1 MDCSSGDLHVMHAAH
16 HMTGYGRGRA
26 KMALNRD
33 RAGKAGAIPFSAL
46 LSDAPWQISRY
57 HRPALGAQLTHQL
70 HNLCIL
76 LHIRSALT
84 RCWSLRTRQMSDD
97 EHYQHF
103 ASRDWRRTSGDQGP
117 LMSSGLSTFCHLCRH
132 WTSVLSTKCSAAWQ
146 GTLSAPQP
154 TEAPHRFIL
163 LPQKNRTLC
172 LPFYAGPPI
181 LFIDCP
187 CALGAQTE
195 LSLGCHVTTVH
206 PD

>member
-1 MDCSSGDLHVMHAAH
+1 
-16 HMTGYGRGRA
+16 
-26 KMALNRD
+26 MALNRD

-163 LPQKNRTLC
+163 LPQKH
-172 LPFYAGPPI
+172 AMPPM
-181 LFIDCP
+181 LRR
-187 CALGAQTE
+187 ATN
-195 LSLGCHVTTVH
+195 TVH
-206 PD
+206 RLPMRTGRADRTIPRLPCDNSTPGLMTARIITRSAGHVQSVDVI